1 MRRMDQINVI
11 PFIDIMLV
19 LLAIVLTTATFIAEG
34 RLQIRLPTAA
44 HQAPPPALERVEI
57 AIDAGGALFLAGEAL
72 GAGEAGLRVLEPRL
86 SDLAPDTP
94 IVLRVDAE
102 TRFEPF
108 IAVVD
113 RLKGLGL
120 ERLTILTR
128 RP

>member
-1 MRRMDQINVI
+1 MKRMDQINVI

-19 LLAIVLTTATFIAEG
+19 LLAIVLTTATFIVEG
-34 RLQIRLPTAA
+34 RLQIRLPAA
-44 HQAPPPALERVEI
+44 SSQTPPPTLVRVEI
-57 AIDAGGALFLAGEAL
+57 AIDAAGSLFLHGEPLGTGAAGL
-72 GAGEAGLRVLEPRL
+72 GALEPRL
-86 SDLAPDTP
+86 DALTLDTP

-102 TRFEPF
+102 SRFEPF

-113 RLKGLGL
+113 RLKDRGL

>member
-1 MRRMDQINVI
+1 MKRMDQINVI

-34 RLQIRLPTAA
+34 RLQIRLPAA
-44 HQAPPPALERVEI
+44 AQQAPPPTLERVEI
-57 AIDAGGALFLAGEAL
+57 AIDAGGTLFLAGEAL
-72 GAGEAGLRVLEPRL
+72 GTGETGLRILAPRL
-86 SDLAPDTP
+86 ADLAPDTP

-102 TRFEPF
+102 ARFEPF

-120 ERLTILTR
+120 ERLTVLTR